1 MLAGALL
8 SFAAAL
14 RPPLARVVRGT
25 HVRACIGAG
34 ANDAAS
40 IALAEQRCSPEP
52 PAMAALREE
61 TRTIWPGGVHM
72 VSGAQQGRLLHT
84 LVRLARAPRVLE
96 VGCFTGY
103 AALWMAL
110 ALPEGGRLLS
120 LERDERCAAI
130 ARKHLESSGVGD
142 RVDVR
147 IGDALESLAALGGGA
162 DGGSH
167 DTPFDLAVWHCGRE
181 TSQEGGTPCRLLQP
195 ILDCMGSSGVLVL
208 VQDAENCADAA
219 LFEAIEDDGTLKV
232 VALPAPHGEG
242 GLVSLVIRSDL

>member
-1 MLAGALL
+1 
-8 SFAAAL
+8 
-14 RPPLARVVRGT
+14 
-25 HVRACIGAG
+25 
-34 ANDAAS
+34 
-40 IALAEQRCSPEP
+40 
-52 PAMAALREE
+52 MAALREE